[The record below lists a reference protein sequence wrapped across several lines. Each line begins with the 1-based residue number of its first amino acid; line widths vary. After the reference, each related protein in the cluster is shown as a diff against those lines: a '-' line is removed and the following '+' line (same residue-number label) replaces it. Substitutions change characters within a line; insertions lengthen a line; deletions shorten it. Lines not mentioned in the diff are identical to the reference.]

1 MSIIKQVG
9 MSGQITIGKKY
20 AGKTVQVIE
29 DEKEGK
35 IILLLGSFIP
45 ENERWIYTEP
55 HYSQLQESLKYIA
68 THPPQETKLS
78 SLKIKKK

>member
-1 MSIIKQVG
+1 MNTIKQVG

-35 IILLLGSFIP
+35 ITLLLGSFIP
-45 ENERWIYTEP
+45 ENERWIYKEP
-55 HYSQLQESLKYIA
+55 YYSELQESLRYIA
-68 THPPQETKLS
+68 QNPPQETKLS
-78 SLKIKKK
+78 SLKIKKR

>member
-1 MSIIKQVG
+1 MSLIKQVG
-9 MSGQITIGKKY
+9 MSGQITLGKKY

-35 IILLLGSFIP
+35 ITLLLGSFIP
-45 ENERWIYTEP
+45 ENERWIYKEP
-55 HYSQLQESLKYIA
+55 YYSELKESLGYIA
-68 THPPQETKLS
+68 QHPPQETKLS